1 MHTHRLA
8 LLTAVSASML
18 TSCLPA
24 PQPTPD
30 LDPGA
35 QAAGINADEPRE
47 LGFPLPDGSE
57 IEPTGATTPSDPDAD
72 QLTGTLR
79 PRQQNLDEAIPT
91 IRQRGRLIVGIDQ
104 SINRLSFRDPV
115 SGELSGFEVALA
127 HEIAA
132 DIFGNPD
139 AVEFRFIPS
148 SDRTAALERREVDL
162 IAQTL
167 SITPERQR
175 EIQFSAPYLSSST
188 RVLVQRDSG
197 ITSFDDLAGR
207 RVCAVGSSTPLET
220 ARRVAPASD
229 ILKVA
234 TWSDCLMA
242 VQQRQAD
249 AIIADD
255 AILLGISDQ
264 DPFTVIP
271 DAVTGGESYGLGIRH
286 NIPGDDASGLVRQ
299 VNSTLERIGR
309 DGTWDRLYDDWFA
322 DSPVNDRMP
331 EPVYTDEA
339 DQAAEEQHR

>member
-1 MHTHRLA
+1 MTRIRRFVLLA
-8 LLTAVSASML
+8 GAATSAVTLAS
-18 TSCLPA
+18 CVPA
-24 PQPTPD
+24 PQPTPN

-35 QAAGINADEPRE
+35 QAAGIDADRPED
-47 LGFPLPDGSE
+47 LGFPLPDNSE
-57 IEPTGATTPSDPDAD
+57 IEPAGATTAQTSGDDVPA
-72 QLTGTLR
+72 GTLR
-79 PRQQNLDEAIPT
+79 PRPQNLDEAIPT

-115 SGELSGFEVALA
+115 SGELSGFEVALSR
-127 HEIAA
+127 EIAA

-148 SDRTAALERREVDL
+148 TDRTAALERREVDL
-162 IAQTL
+162 VAQTL
-167 SITPERQR
+167 SITTGRQQ

-188 RVLVQRDSG
+188 RLLVQRDSG
-197 ITSFDDLAGR
+197 ISSFEDLPGR
-207 RVCAVGSSTPLET
+207 RVCAVGASTPLET
-220 ARRVAPASD
+220 VRRVAPDSD

-255 AILLGISDQ
+255 AILLGIADQ

-271 DAVTGGESYGLGIRH
+271 DAVTGEENYGLGIRRST
-286 NIPGDDASGLVRQ
+286 PSDDASGLVRQ
-299 VNSTLERIGR
+299 VNSTLERIHS

-322 DSPVNDRMP
+322 NTPINDEMP
-331 EPVYTDEA
+331 APVYVE
-339 DQAAEEQHR
+339 EEQNR